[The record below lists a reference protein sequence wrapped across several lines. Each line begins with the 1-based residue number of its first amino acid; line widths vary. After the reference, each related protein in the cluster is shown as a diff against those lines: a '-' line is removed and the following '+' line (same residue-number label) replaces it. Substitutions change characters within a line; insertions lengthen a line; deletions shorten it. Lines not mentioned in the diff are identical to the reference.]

1 MNFQAR
7 LEERIAKCGNPI
19 CLGMDPV
26 LKLIDPCCPD
36 GSAEDKIKRFYS
48 EILENIA
55 RVKPVTVKTVLQGR
69 EGDIAT
75 GMRRALFEGVNPVT
89 DPKGR
94 SFARVTTECDGET
107 LNVSE
112 PVMPKERL
120 LVLGGG
126 HIALPVCEFAAKCG
140 FEVHIVDDRPE
151 FANKRRFPDAAAV
164 TCDSFENGILKFG
177 VTPFDYVVVITRGHR
192 HDADCLR
199 VLLPGEEPA
208 YLGMIGSRRRT
219 KGLLEML
226 KEEGFDTDRLGKICT
241 PIGLDIG
248 AITPAEIAV
257 SILSEV
263 IAYKRKPEH
272 GAPGRCCADSD
283 LELSTLEYL
292 AENHDPKAVVTVVE
306 TKGSTPRGT
315 GAKMAVSP
323 LGKVTGSI
331 GGGCSEAAVIQ
342 DAVRIIGTGRY
353 KLVDIDLTGEVAE
366 SDGMVCGGTML
377 VLVEDGTEQ

>member
-1 MNFQAR
+1 MAN
-7 LEERIAKCGNPI
+7 LYSDI
-19 CLGMDPV
+19 L
-26 LKLIDPCCPD
+26 
-36 GSAEDKIKRFYS
+36 S
-48 EILENIA
+48 EI
-55 RVKPVTVKTVLQGR
+55 RQVKPVTVKTVIEGR
-69 EGDIAT
+69 EGDIAS
-75 GMRRALFEGVNPVT
+75 GMRRAVFEGVNPVT

-94 SFARVTTECDGET
+94 SFARVTTEADGLT
-107 LNVSE
+107 MNISE
-112 PVMPKERL
+112 PMMPRERL

-140 FEVHIVDDRPE
+140 FEVYLVDDRPE
-151 FANKRRFPDAAAV
+151 FANRRRFPDAFAV
-164 TCDSFENGILKFG
+164 TCDSFENGIRQFG

-199 VLLPGEEPA
+199 ALLPGEMPA

-219 KGLLEML
+219 KGLIEML
-226 KEEGFDTDRLGKICT
+226 KEEGFDPERLGAICT

-263 IAYKRKPEH
+263 IAFKRKPEH
-272 GAPGRCCADSD
+272 GAPGRCCLDSD

-292 AENHDPKAVVTVVE
+292 AENRDPKAIVTVIE

-377 VLVEDGTEQ
+377 VLVEDGSEA

>member
-1 MNFQAR
+1 MAN
-7 LEERIAKCGNPI
+7 L
-19 CLGMDPV
+19 
-26 LKLIDPCCPD
+26 
-36 GSAEDKIKRFYS
+36 YS
-48 EILENIA
+48 EILEQINH
-55 RVKPVTVKTVLQGR
+55 VKPVTVKTIIEGR
-69 EGDIAT
+69 SGDIAT
-75 GMRRALFEGVNPVT
+75 GMQRCLISGVTPVT

-94 SFARVTTECDGET
+94 SFARVTAKSFDGT
-107 LNVSE
+107 LTVCE
-112 PVMPKERL
+112 PVMPQERL

-140 FEVHIVDDRPE
+140 FEVHVVDDRPD
-151 FANKRRFPDAAAV
+151 FANCSRFPDAKNV
-164 TCDSFENGILKFG
+164 ICDSFENGIEKFG

-199 VLLPGEEPA
+199 ALLPGEQPA

-226 KEEGFDTDRLGKICT
+226 KEEGFDPERLQKICT

-272 GAPGRCCADSD
+272 GAAGRCCADSD

-292 AENHDPKAVVTVVE
+292 AENHEPKAIVTVIE

-377 VLVEDGTEQ
+377 VLVEDGSEA